1 MTPKELTYC
10 KLTNDSCTINGKT
23 WSNAD
28 NLPVQEWMK
37 SLFTGLEID
46 YPKFYKMDG
55 LSKLG
60 LLGVEFLR
68 KSTNLPTD
76 CDNVALVFVN
86 KFSSL
91 DADLSHQE
99 LIEKTTASPA
109 IFVYTLPNIV
119 LGELSIRNKWYGEQ
133 QFFIKNE
140 WPGEL
145 IHKYIVTIFDLAKAD
160 TIVIGSADYFKGEA
174 NGKWVVLTKEQY
186 AQEHIRNEMNTF
198 FE

>member
-1 MTPKELTYC
+1 MINSEIPYC
-10 KLTNDSCTINGKT
+10 KLTNEYCTINGKT
-23 WSNAD
+23 WKNTN
-28 NLPVQEWMK
+28 NLPVLEWFK
-37 SLFTGLEID
+37 FLFTDLAVD

-60 LLGVEFLR
+60 FLGVEFL
-68 KSTNLPTD
+68 KKATNLATD
-76 CDNVALVFVN
+76 CDNIAVVFVN
-86 KFSSL
+86 KYSSL

-140 WPGEL
+140 WPEEL
-145 IHKYIVTIFDLAKAD
+145 IHKYIVTIFELEKAD
-160 TIVIGSADYFKGEA
+160 TIVIGFADYFNEKADGR
-174 NGKWVVLTKEQY
+174 WVVLTKEQY
-186 AQEHIRNEMNTF
+186 AQQHIRDEMNTI